1 MDIGILIQLAAAT
14 LLVGGAVAGLARG
27 LLLDSARDR
36 IREEEYRK

>member
-27 LLLDSARDR
+27 LVLDSARDR
-36 IREEEYRK
+36 VRREEHGK